1 MSSSPGVASAERI
14 ATINRARAM
23 RKEMTDVLTRL
34 ASGSLVLADALNNS
48 NSDAAVNRLYVVK
61 VLESLPGIGKVLAR
75 RVMSDIGIAEKCRV
89 GELGSDHKAEL
100 LKRFAA

>member
-14 ATINRARAM
+14 ATINRARAI
-23 RKEMTDVLTRL
+23 RQDMTDVLAQL

-48 NSDAAVNRLYVVK
+48 DPEAAVNRLYVVK
-61 VLESLPGIGKVLAR
+61 VLESLPGVGKVHAR

-89 GELGSDHKAEL
+89 GELGSNHKADL
-100 LKRFAA
+100 IKRFAN

>member
-14 ATINRARAM
+14 AIIERARTI
-23 RKEMTDVLTRL
+23 RQHMTDVLTQL
-34 ASGSLVLADALNNS
+34 ANGSLVLADALNNS

-75 RVMSDIGIAEKCRV
+75 RVMTEIGIVEKCRV
-89 GELGSDHKAEL
+89 GELGSDHKADL
-100 LKRFAA
+100 IKRFAA